1 MECVPRTVTELD
13 CNTVLRLGSWW
24 LQHYGHRHTEVVPL
38 FLGCGVLGSRSECGC
53 GLSGCGCAKYW
64 VGVWKSF

>member
-38 FLGCGVLGSRSECGC
+38 FLGCGVVCWAAGVS
-53 GLSGCGCAKYW
+53 
-64 VGVWKSF
+64 VGVGCRGVGVPSTG